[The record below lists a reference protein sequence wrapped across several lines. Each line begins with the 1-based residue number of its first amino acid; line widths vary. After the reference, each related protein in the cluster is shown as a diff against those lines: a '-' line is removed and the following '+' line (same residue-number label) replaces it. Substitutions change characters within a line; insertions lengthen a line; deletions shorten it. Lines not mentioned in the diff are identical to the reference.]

1 MTTSVVSAIT
11 AVFTAII
18 QWIVSAITDVI
29 PLFYAAETGLTFIG
43 VLALCALGISITL
56 LVINLVKDFL
66 TFR

>member
-1 MTTSVVSAIT
+1 MTTSVVSAVT

-18 QWIVSAITDVI
+18 QWIVSAVTEVI